1 MKYLH
6 NPPGVNC
13 ENVQAVYND
22 TLAYMADL
30 ELNALDDMQYPEN
43 KDINAR
49 IPRSGYLACFC
60 QQKEDDPYNQKYKVT
75 YPDGKTEDVAICTE
89 WYDEQFYQFI
99 IGNSFS
105 QLLVITNY
113 LLRLLFMW
121 MATYIG
127 YYK

>member
-1 MKYLH
+1 
-6 NPPGVNC
+6 
-13 ENVQAVYND
+13 
-22 TLAYMADL
+22 MADL
-30 ELNALDDMQYPEN
+30 ELNALDDMKYPKN

-60 QQKEDDPYNQKYKVT
+60 QQHEDDPYQTYNVKYPNGT
-75 YPDGKTEDVAICTE
+75 THDNVAICTE
-89 WYDEQFYQFI
+89 WNDQIVEFI

-113 LLRLLFMW
+113 MLRLLFMW

-127 YYK
+127 YYN